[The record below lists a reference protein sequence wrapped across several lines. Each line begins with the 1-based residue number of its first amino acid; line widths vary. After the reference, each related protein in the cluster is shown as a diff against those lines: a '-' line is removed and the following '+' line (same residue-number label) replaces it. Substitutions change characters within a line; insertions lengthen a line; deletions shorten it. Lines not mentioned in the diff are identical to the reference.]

1 MEREILHVDV
11 NNAFLSWLAVY
22 KLECGEKLD
31 IRTIPSIIG
40 GDEKQRHGIVLAKS
54 NLAKQFGIKT
64 GEPLYSARKKCP
76 TIKIYESNFKVYRK
90 YSDMLYKLLLEYS
103 YKVERFSIDEC
114 FVDMTEF
121 LNGRRLIDV
130 AYEISKRVK
139 EELKFTVN
147 IGVAHNKLL
156 AKMASDFQKPDRVH
170 TLYEKEIPRKMWTL
184 PISELFMVGRRT
196 LPKLYNMNIKTIED
210 LAKVDKNLL
219 IKKFGKFG
227 KTMWE
232 YANGIDESEVV
243 YTYQKPKCVGNSTTV
258 SQDINDIEKIEELNK
273 FLYNF
278 GLKIRIVNEK
288 IYPKEVSKILE
299 EIKGKEEEK
308 VVSTLILRTLK
319 IARYEAENKGHFGIA
334 SKYYCH
340 FTSPIRRYPDLF
352 IHRIISK
359 YLEENYVVSDKFI
372 EDFKQKA
379 IDRARMSSEREKVA
393 TKAERDSEDMKKAEF
408 MQDKIGQ
415 EYEGIVS
422 SVTQFGIFVELE
434 NTVEGLIRFENLGN
448 EYFIYDEDRKR
459 LIGENSNK
467 VYKIGDKVKIRV
479 ISANKLLRQ
488 IDFEIVEA

>member
-22 KLECGEKLD
+22 KLSNGETLD

-90 YSDMLYKLLLEYS
+90 YSDMLYNLLLEYS

-121 LNGRRLIDV
+121 LTGRKLIDV

-139 EELKFTVN
+139 KELGFTVN

-170 TLYEKEIPRKMWTL
+170 TLYEKEIPRKMWRL

-210 LAKVDKNLL
+210 LAKTDQNLL

-232 YANGIDESEVV
+232 YANGIDNSEVIFE
-243 YTYQKPKCVGNSTTV
+243 YQKPKCVGNSTTV
-258 SQDINDIEKIEELNK
+258 SQDINSIDQIEQVLLALTEHTTYRLRKVNMLCNVVSVQLRTSEFKNYSHQRKLDFSTNSTKEIFKVAKQLVK
-273 FLYNF
+273 QLYN
-278 GLKIRIVNEK
+278 GE
-288 IYPKEVSKILE
+288 
-299 EIKGKEEEK
+299 
-308 VVSTLILRTLK
+308 
-319 IARYEAENKGHFGIA
+319 
-334 SKYYCH
+334 
-340 FTSPIRRYPDLF
+340 PI
-352 IHRIISK
+352 
-359 YLEENYVVSDKFI
+359 
-372 EDFKQKA
+372 
-379 IDRARMSSEREKVA
+379 
-393 TKAERDSEDMKKAEF
+393 
-408 MQDKIGQ
+408 
-415 EYEGIVS
+415 
-422 SVTQFGIFVELE
+422 
-434 NTVEGLIRFENLGN
+434 
-448 EYFIYDEDRKR
+448 R
-459 LIGENSNK
+459 LIGIRVDNLCDESEKQISFFEDTNSKKQENL
-467 VYKIGDKVKIRV
+467 DKVVDSIKDKFGYETITRAGDMKQTKN
-479 ISANKLLRQ
+479 INRK
-488 IDFEIVEA
+488 D

>member
-22 KLECGEKLD
+22 KLSNGETLD

-90 YSDMLYKLLLEYS
+90 YSDMLYNLLLEYS

-121 LNGRRLIDV
+121 LTGRKLIDV

-139 EELKFTVN
+139 KELGFTVN

-170 TLYEKEIPRKMWTL
+170 TLYEKEIPRKMWGL

-210 LAKVDKNLL
+210 LAKTDQNLL
-219 IKKFGKFG
+219 IKKVGKFG

-232 YANGIDESEVV
+232 YANGIDDSEVIFK
-243 YTYQKPKCVGNSTTV
+243 YQKPKCVGNSTTV
-258 SQDINDIEKIEELNK
+258 SQDINSIDQIEQVLLALTEHTTYRLRKVNMLCNVVSVQLRTSEFKNYSHQRKLDFSTNSTKEIFKVAKQLVK
-273 FLYNF
+273 QLYN
-278 GLKIRIVNEK
+278 GE
-288 IYPKEVSKILE
+288 
-299 EIKGKEEEK
+299 
-308 VVSTLILRTLK
+308 
-319 IARYEAENKGHFGIA
+319 
-334 SKYYCH
+334 
-340 FTSPIRRYPDLF
+340 PI
-352 IHRIISK
+352 
-359 YLEENYVVSDKFI
+359 
-372 EDFKQKA
+372 
-379 IDRARMSSEREKVA
+379 
-393 TKAERDSEDMKKAEF
+393 
-408 MQDKIGQ
+408 
-415 EYEGIVS
+415 
-422 SVTQFGIFVELE
+422 
-434 NTVEGLIRFENLGN
+434 
-448 EYFIYDEDRKR
+448 R
-459 LIGENSNK
+459 LIGIRVDNLCDESEKQISFFEDTNSKKQENL
-467 VYKIGDKVKIRV
+467 DKVVDSIKDKFGYETITRAGDMKQTKN
-479 ISANKLLRQ
+479 INRK
-488 IDFEIVEA
+488 D

>member
-22 KLECGEKLD
+22 RLECGEKLD

-121 LNGRRLIDV
+121 LNGRKLIDV

-170 TLYEKEIPRKMWTL
+170 TLYEKEISRKMWNL
-184 PISELFMVGRRT
+184 PIAELFMVGRRT
-196 LPKLYNMNIKTIED
+196 LPKLYNMNIKTIKD
-210 LAKVDKNLL
+210 LAMSDKNLL
-219 IKKFGKFG
+219 IKKFGKMG

-258 SQDINDIEKIEELNK
+258 SQDINDIEKIEEVL
-273 FLYNF
+273 LALTEHTTYR
-278 GLKIRIVNEK
+278 LRKIKMLCN
-288 IYPKEVSKILE
+288 
-299 EIKGKEEEK
+299 
-308 VVSTLILRTLK
+308 VVSVQLRTSEFKNYSHQRKLDFSTNSTK
-319 IARYEAENKGHFGIA
+319 EIFKAAKQLVRQLYRSE
-334 SKYYCH
+334 
-340 FTSPIRRYPDLF
+340 PI
-352 IHRIISK
+352 
-359 YLEENYVVSDKFI
+359 
-372 EDFKQKA
+372 
-379 IDRARMSSEREKVA
+379 
-393 TKAERDSEDMKKAEF
+393 
-408 MQDKIGQ
+408 
-415 EYEGIVS
+415 
-422 SVTQFGIFVELE
+422 
-434 NTVEGLIRFENLGN
+434 
-448 EYFIYDEDRKR
+448 R
-459 LIGENSNK
+459 LIGIRVDNLCEEDEKQISIFENNDTK
-467 VYKIGDKVKIRV
+467 KQEKLDKVVDLIKDKYGYETITRAGDMKHTKN
-479 ISANKLLRQ
+479 ITRK
-488 IDFEIVEA
+488 D